1 MIRVQYC
8 LVEYKVRDAAVT
20 QKSEPL
26 IPRNTG
32 GNLGDQNCQ
41 WEPRNQE
48 CIALPG
54 RRCRGILMWMGPKTS
69 HALTVNTVQ
78 CRLNPAKG

>member
-32 GNLGDQNCQ
+32 GNLGSASEREVARTQRAHILTQ
-41 WEPRNQE
+41 MKFLYFLIHLGKKTKY
-48 CIALPG
+48 CIVHL
-54 RRCRGILMWMGPKTS
+54 R
-69 HALTVNTVQ
+69 
-78 CRLNPAKG
+78 